1 MKILNTIE
9 YNEKLKIDA
18 MKLSDLDQLCY
29 KEKFDK
35 NMLRQFDIVKINGCL
50 FLSFLKDTIF
60 SYVDLFQRKPF
71 TNTSRLN
78 NGVFLWY
85 YKNFDESHYMFFDS
99 YLDDLTVK
107 DTDDRKWDINEVYIK
122 PNTVDLKITDADML
136 SQKSLE
142 SIIEKYNYK
151 HIEIKR

>member
-18 MKLSDLDQLCY
+18 MKLSDLDQLY
-29 KEKFDK
+29 SEEKFDK
-35 NMLRQFDIVKINGCL
+35 NMLGQFDIVNINGCL
-50 FLSFLKDTIF
+50 FLSFLKNTIF
-60 SYVDLFQRKPF
+60 SYVDLFRKKLF
-71 TNTSRLN
+71 NNNSRAN

-85 YKNFDESHYMFFDS
+85 YKNFGESHYMFFDS
-99 YLDDLTVK
+99 YLDDLTVE
-107 DTDDRKWDINEVYIK
+107 DTDDRRWDINEVYIK

-151 HIEIKR
+151 HIKIKR

>member
-50 FLSFLKDTIF
+50 FLSFLENTIL
-60 SYVDLFQRKPF
+60 SYIDLFRRKPF
-71 TNTSRLN
+71 ANSPRAN
-78 NGVFLWY
+78 NGVFFWY
-85 YKNFDESHYMFFDS
+85 YKNTDESHYMFFDS

-107 DTDDRKWDINEVYIK
+107 NTDDRKWDINEVYIK
-122 PNTVDLKITDADML
+122 PNTVDLKIIDADML